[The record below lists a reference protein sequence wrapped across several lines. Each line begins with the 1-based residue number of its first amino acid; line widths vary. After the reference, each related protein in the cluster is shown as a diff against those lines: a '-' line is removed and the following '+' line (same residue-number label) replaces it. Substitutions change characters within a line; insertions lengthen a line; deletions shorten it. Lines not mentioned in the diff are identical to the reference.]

1 MQPVCPSNT
10 LILAVIFGVQCGI
23 IAVAYNPFFLKVR
36 QGLVSWICL
45 PSMASRG
52 QSR

>member
-23 IAVAYNPFFLKVR
+23 IAVAYNTFFLKVR
-36 QGLVSWICL
+36 QG
-45 PSMASRG
+45 
-52 QSR
+52 